1 MLLDAIVDIIDK
13 YRNKQDKLEKVINMS
28 RREFK
33 EIVGDKYS
41 EELYQNRLLY
51 LENSGSI

>member
-28 RREFK
+28 RKEFK